1 MVKDTRGN
9 LVMKPKQRVRIEGI
23 ALDVS
28 DFKLEDMVNE
38 FDKPSY
44 LKIYDTKDSRVC
56 IFELGDV
63 SKMEQFVERYN
74 GFELNGNSI
83 KVEIFEQQ
91 RGSRPRYQP
100 QDFAIRKT
108 GNRRRSSGLRG
119 RNRSSRGHLTRKSP
133 ISRNR
138 PKTVEE
144 LDAELER
151 YMKRDSEVQ

>member
-56 IFELGDV
+56 IFKLGDV

-119 RNRSSRGHLTRKSP
+119 RNRSSGVISP
-133 ISRNR
+133 GN
-138 PKTVEE
+138 
-144 LDAELER
+144 L
-151 YMKRDSEVQ
+151 Q

>member
-1 MVKDTRGN
+1 MIKDTRGN

-28 DFKLEDMVNE
+28 DFKLEDMINE
-38 FDKPSY
+38 FEKPSY
-44 LKIYDTKDSRVC
+44 LKIYDTKESRVC

-63 SKMEQFVERYN
+63 SKMQQFVERYN
-74 GFELNGNSI
+74 GSELNGNSI

-91 RGSRPRYQP
+91 RGRPRYHHAS
-100 QDFAIRKT
+100 DFAVRKT
-108 GNRRRSSGLRG
+108 GNRRGSSAFRG
-119 RNRSSRGHLTRKSP
+119 RNRSSRGYLTRKSVTGR
-133 ISRNR
+133 SR

-151 YMKRDSEVQ
+151 YMKTGSEEQ